1 MNVIFNLLFK
11 IHFWSSTYLK
21 KFYVSMDVADE
32 SPFVIAAKSPFV
44 PPEATEEVLLWIP
57 GVILN
62 LIDKD
67 YNVDLAC
74 SDFFGILFWLGDK
87 VVSVYMRVADGIQW
101 LLAKDTTVVKHYFFF
116 FRVLKGSGPDE
127 EEEDMPNYDLT
138 GQEGLLKVLDTVL
151 ENYNCF
157 SVQSVLENVKKK
169 EQVLD
174 DFGAREVSLI
184 DLELGKKKEMME
196 GWFHVIICYLYI
208 E

>member
-1 MNVIFNLLFK
+1 MR
-11 IHFWSSTYLK
+11 
-21 KFYVSMDVADE
+21 
-32 SPFVIAAKSPFV
+32 KSNRQV
-44 PPEATEEVLLWIP
+44 
-57 GVILN
+57 
-62 LIDKD
+62 
-67 YNVDLAC
+67 YR
-74 SDFFGILFWLGDK
+74 
-87 VVSVYMRVADGIQW
+87 VVQ
-101 LLAKDTTVVKHYFFF
+101 
-116 FRVLKGSGPDE
+116 
-127 EEEDMPNYDLT
+127 

>member
-1 MNVIFNLLFK
+1 MEDKPSVYPFVDYNDLIKNLFPE
-11 IHFWSSTYLK
+11 
-21 KFYVSMDVADE
+21 D
-32 SPFVIAAKSPFV
+32 VIAAKSPFV

-87 VVSVYMRVADGIQW
+87 VVSVYMRVADEIQ
-101 LLAKDTTVVKHYFFF
+101 
-116 FRVLKGSGPDE
+116 
-127 EEEDMPNYDLT
+127 
-138 GQEGLLKVLDTVL
+138 
-151 ENYNCF
+151 C
-157 SVQSVLENVKKK
+157 VLENVKKK